1 MLAAHQDQENRI
13 AHQAGN
19 AKQQLPAKTPGA
31 LYPKTPLK
39 VPLNDENTTRVFAGK
54 GTIAKGANSLTK
66 GNRAAMMTPAPRTG
80 RAPLGNKTTNAK
92 ARAAQQTGGG
102 KELGGDLKSTVK
114 PTTTLRQKQ
123 AAPQTQDPK
132 LDVHVDIKPKNE
144 EEEEVEYCPPPAQD
158 LPYESDVLPA
168 HALTF
173 ESLKPENMFKGYYE
187 YYYKK
192 VDDNGMTAKEREMA
206 ETQQRDFARG
216 DEQIKKDME
225 EFDWTIG
232 DIPESKDIFKKPQ
245 ADAAAIFRSDD
256 TKKIGRLP
264 SRPPSTL
271 VSRRAASALSHT
283 SARDRSILRPQLN
296 SKPSLTA
303 VNKGSLFARK
313 PSLSNASH
321 ARTMSR
327 DRPTSSATSRNTL
340 GYSRGRS
347 VSEAARPASAAASYQ
362 QQSGPRPRTFSR
374 TSNLVSNG
382 SDSTITPAKFSQ
394 AQTTQE
400 FQKPLGL
407 LSIFTHDE
415 EEEHS
420 DHETV
425 PHFDDS
431 DDDFQL
437 STDC

>member
-1 MLAAHQDQENRI
+1 M
-13 AHQAGN
+13 
-19 AKQQLPAKTPGA
+19 
-31 LYPKTPLK
+31 
-39 VPLNDENTTRVFAGK
+39 
-54 GTIAKGANSLTK
+54 
-66 GNRAAMMTPAPRTG
+66 
-80 RAPLGNKTTNAK
+80 
-92 ARAAQQTGGG
+92 
-102 KELGGDLKSTVK
+102 K

-123 AAPQTQDPK
+123 AAPQTQDSK
-132 LDVHVDIKPKNE
+132 LEVHVDTKPKHDE
-144 EEEEVEYCPPPAQD
+144 EEEIEYCPPPAQD

-192 VDDNGMTAKEREMA
+192 VDDNGMTAKEREMV
-206 ETQQRDFARG
+206 ERQQRNFARG
-216 DEQIKKDME
+216 DEQITKDME
-225 EFDWTIG
+225 AFDWSIG
-232 DIPESKDIFKKPQ
+232 DVPESKDVFKKTQ
-245 ADAAAIFRSDD
+245 VDASAVARSGE
-256 TKKIGRLP
+256 TKKIGCLP

-271 VSRRAASALSHT
+271 VARRAASALSHT
-283 SARDRSILRPQLN
+283 SARERSISRPQLN

-321 ARTMSR
+321 ARTLSK
-327 DRPTSSATSRNTL
+327 DRPTSTAASRNTL
-340 GYSRGRS
+340 GYTRGRS
-347 VSEAARPASAAASYQ
+347 VSEATRPASAAASSQ
-362 QQSGPRPRTFSR
+362 QQPGPRPRNFSR
-374 TSNLVSNG
+374 TSSLVSNG
-382 SDSTITPAKFSQ
+382 SDSTITPARFAQ

-400 FQKPLGL
+400 VQKPLGL

-415 EEEHS
+415 EGEHS

-437 STDC
+437 STDF

>member
-1 MLAAHQDQENRI
+1 M
-13 AHQAGN
+13 
-19 AKQQLPAKTPGA
+19 
-31 LYPKTPLK
+31 
-39 VPLNDENTTRVFAGK
+39 
-54 GTIAKGANSLTK
+54 
-66 GNRAAMMTPAPRTG
+66 
-80 RAPLGNKTTNAK
+80 
-92 ARAAQQTGGG
+92 
-102 KELGGDLKSTVK
+102 K
-114 PTTTLRQKQ
+114 PTTTLRPKQ
-123 AAPQTQDPK
+123 AAPQIQDAK
-132 LDVHVDIKPKNE
+132 LDVHVDTKPKNE
-144 EEEEVEYCPPPAQD
+144 EEEDIEYCPPPAQD

-206 ETQQRDFARG
+206 ERQQRDFARG

-225 EFDWTIG
+225 EFDWSIG
-232 DIPESKDIFKKPQ
+232 DIPESKDLLKKNQ
-245 ADAAAIFRSDD
+245 SGANGVGHSGDA
-256 TKKIGRLP
+256 KKIGRIP

-271 VSRRAASALSHT
+271 VARRAASALSHT
-283 SARDRSILRPQLN
+283 SARERSISRPQLN
-296 SKPSLTA
+296 GKPSLTA

-321 ARTMSR
+321 ARTLSR

-340 GYSRGRS
+340 GYTRGRS
-347 VSEAARPASAAASYQ
+347 VSEATRPASAASSTSSQ

-374 TSNLVSNG
+374 TNSMISNG
-382 SDSTITPAKFSQ
+382 SDSTITPARFAQ
-394 AQTTQE
+394 VQTTQE
-400 FQKPLGL
+400 VQKPLGL

-425 PHFDDS
+425 PHFDD
-431 DDDFQL
+431 DYDDFQL
-437 STDC
+437 STDF